1 MDRKRELKQKL
12 FRVVANQTG
21 KLFNENVLTIVWARR
36 FAAYKRANLLLAD
49 YNRFLRIAQNP
60 KYPIQVIWAGKP
72 YPEDFGAINIFNE
85 IFWKTKELPNCTMV
99 TGYEL
104 WLSGHLKKGSDV
116 WLNNPRLYHEASG
129 TSGMTAAMNA
139 SVNLSIPDGWIPEF
153 AKHGKNSFIIQPAND
168 LLTEASKEKIE
179 AQHLLDVLE
188 NEIIPTYYDRPK
200 DWTQLVKN
208 SMTDVLPFFDSGRMA
223 DEYYEK
229 LYNY

>member
-1 MDRKRELKQKL
+1 
-12 FRVVANQTG
+12 
-21 KLFNENVLTIVWARR
+21 
-36 FAAYKRANLLLAD
+36 
-49 YNRFLRIAQNP
+49 
-60 KYPIQVIWAGKP
+60 
-72 YPEDFGAINIFNE
+72 
-85 IFWKTKELPNCTMV
+85 
-99 TGYEL
+99 
-104 WLSGHLKKGSDV
+104 
-116 WLNNPRLYHEASG
+116 
-129 TSGMTAAMNA
+129 MTAAMNA